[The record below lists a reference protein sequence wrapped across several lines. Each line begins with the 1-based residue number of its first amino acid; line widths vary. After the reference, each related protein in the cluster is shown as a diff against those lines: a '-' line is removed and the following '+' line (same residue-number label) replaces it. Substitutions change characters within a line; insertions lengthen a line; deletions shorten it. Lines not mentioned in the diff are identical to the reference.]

1 MNAPLAAAPRPTAD
15 PAALRASPAAAL
27 PPLPAGAAT
36 RGGMDLAEA
45 LLSALSA
52 LAANKLRAVLTA
64 LGIFIGVAAVIA
76 TVAVGAGARQQ
87 VLAQIQ
93 SLGANLLIIWPGT
106 VNQGGVRLGAGQRP
120 NLTWDDAQAIREEVP
135 AIAAASGN
143 IRQQQQVVAG
153 NMNWA
158 TGVQGADPDLF
169 AVHDWVLEEGR
180 AFTAEEARGARKVA
194 VLGATVA
201 EALFPG
207 EAAVGREIRIRQ
219 TPFEVIGVLGR
230 KGQNPQGAD
239 QDDVVVIPFWTA
251 RRSVMG
257 AGRVW
262 ARGINWM
269 SLKVA
274 EGEDM
279 AAVEEEVRAL
289 MRQRHRLAAN
299 EPDDFNLRNM
309 SDVAATRDASARTLS
324 ILLASVAA
332 VSLLVGGI
340 GVMNIML
347 VSVTERTREIGLRLA
362 IGARRRDIL
371 AQFLIEAV
379 VLALLGGAA
388 GVAAGIGLSHAL
400 AAAAGW
406 PVLIQWDAVALAV
419 AVSALTGLFFG
430 FWPARRAARLDPIA
444 ALRHD

>member
-1 MNAPLAAAPRPTAD
+1 MNAPLADVTPGAG
-15 PAALRASPAAAL
+15 LASPPGL
-27 PPLPAGAAT
+27 PPARRTGL
-36 RGGMDLAEA
+36 DLGEA
-45 LLSALSA
+45 LLSALAA

-93 SLGANLLIIWPGT
+93 SLGANLLIVTPGT
-106 VNQGGVRLGAGQRP
+106 VSQGGVRLGAGQRP
-120 NLTWDDAQAIREEVP
+120 NLTWDDAQALREEVP
-135 AIAAASGN
+135 ALAAVSGN
-143 IRQQQQVVAG
+143 IRQQQQVVFG
-153 NMNWA
+153 NLNWA
-158 TGVQGADPDLF
+158 ANVQGSDLDVF
-169 AVHDWVLEEGR
+169 AVHDWVIEDGR
-180 AFTAEEARGARKVA
+180 FFTAEEARGARKVA
-194 VLGATVA
+194 VLGQTVA
-201 EALFPG
+201 ESLFG
-207 EAAVGREIRIRQ
+207 EENPIRREIRIRQ
-219 TPFEVIGVLGR
+219 TPFEVIGVLAR
-230 KGQNPQGAD
+230 KGQNPMGQD
-239 QDDVVVIPFWTA
+239 QDDVVFIPFWTA

-262 ARGINWM
+262 ARGVNWM
-269 SLKVA
+269 TLKVHD
-274 EGEDM
+274 GEDM
-279 AAVEEEVRAL
+279 RAAEEEVRAL
-289 MRQRHRLAAN
+289 LRQRHRLAPN

-309 SDVAATRDASARTLS
+309 SDIAATRDASARTLS
-324 ILLASVAA
+324 TLLAAVAA

-388 GVAAGIGLSHAL
+388 GVAAGIGLSHLL
-400 AAAAGW
+400 AGAAGW

-430 FWPARRAARLDPIA
+430 FWPARRAARLDPIQ